1 MKQDKVYSLT
11 GYQCYLPIVFAGDGM
26 MKYLLTLVALMLALP
41 ALAKDLSPTELM
53 TYQSSGVV
61 IVDIRRNEE
70 WRDTGII
77 NGAKTITA
85 FTKAGS
91 LHPDFQEKFT
101 ELVSDQDTPFVLY
114 FRSGR
119 RTGILRDALETSMGF
134 KKAMHLSGGI
144 VGWKKDGKKLVNF
157 TP

>member
-1 MKQDKVYSLT
+1 MKIFRKTRLLQRYIATIVMAIAGLLAPVVWASET
-11 GYQCYLPIVFAGDGM
+11 QSMGYN
-26 MKYLLTLVALMLALP
+26 
-41 ALAKDLSPTELM
+41 LSSAELM
-53 TYQSSGVV
+53 TQQSNGVV

-70 WRDTGII
+70 WKETGII

-91 LHPDFQEKFT
+91 LHPDFQADFT
-101 ELVSDQDTPFVLY
+101 KLVSGPGTPFVLY
-114 FRSGR
+114 CRSGR

-134 KKAMHLSGGI
+134 TKAMHLLGGI
-144 VGWKKDGKKLVNF
+144 VGWKKDGKNLVNF

>member
-1 MKQDKVYSLT
+1 MKIVRKTHLVQRYFAALVMAIAGLLAPVVWATETQSM
-11 GYQCYLPIVFAGDGM
+11 GYN
-26 MKYLLTLVALMLALP
+26 
-41 ALAKDLSPTELM
+41 LSSAELM
-53 TYQSSGVV
+53 TYQSNGVV

-101 ELVSDQDTPFVLY
+101 ELVSDPDTPFVLY
-114 FRSGR
+114 CRSGR

-134 KKAMHLSGGI
+134 TKAMHLSGGI
-144 VGWKKDGKKLVNF
+144 VGWKKDGKNLVNY

>member
-1 MKQDKVYSLT
+1 
-11 GYQCYLPIVFAGDGM
+11 M
-26 MKYLLTLVALMLALP
+26 MKYLLAVIALMLALP
-41 ALAKDLSPTELM
+41 VSAKDLSPTELM
-53 TYQSSGVV
+53 TYQSNGVV
-61 IVDIRRNEE
+61 IVDIRRAEE
-70 WRDTGII
+70 WKDTGII

-85 FTKAGS
+85 FTKSGS

-114 FRSGR
+114 CRSGR

-134 KKAMHLSGGI
+134 TKAMHLLGGI
-144 VGWKKDGKKLVNF
+144 VGWKKDGKNLVNY

>member
-1 MKQDKVYSLT
+1 
-11 GYQCYLPIVFAGDGM
+11 M
-26 MKYLLTLVALMLALP
+26 MKYLLAVIALMLALP
-41 ALAKDLSPTELM
+41 VSAKDLSPTELM
-53 TYQSSGVV
+53 TYQSNGVV

-85 FTKAGS
+85 FTKSGS

-114 FRSGR
+114 CRSGR

-134 KKAMHLSGGI
+134 TKAMHLSGGI
-144 VGWKKDGKKLVNF
+144 VGWKKDGKNLVNY

>member
-1 MKQDKVYSLT
+1 MKIFRKTRLLQRYIATIVMAIAGLLAPEVWASET
-11 GYQCYLPIVFAGDGM
+11 QSMGYN
-26 MKYLLTLVALMLALP
+26 
-41 ALAKDLSPTELM
+41 LSSAELM
-53 TYQSSGVV
+53 TQQSNGVV

-70 WRDTGII
+70 WKDTGII
-77 NGAKTITA
+77 NGAETITA

-91 LHPDFQEKFT
+91 LHPDFQADFT
-101 ELVSDQDTPFVLY
+101 KLVSDPDTPFVLY
-114 FRSGR
+114 CRSGR

-144 VGWKKDGKKLVNF
+144 VGWKRDGKNLVNY

>member
-1 MKQDKVYSLT
+1 
-11 GYQCYLPIVFAGDGM
+11 M
-26 MKYLLTLVALMLALP
+26 MKSLLTVIALILALP
-41 ALAKDLSPTELM
+41 VLAKDVSPKELI
-53 TYQSSGVV
+53 TYQSTGVV
-61 IVDIRRNEE
+61 IVDIRRKEE
-70 WRDTGII
+70 WKDTGII

-101 ELVSDQDTPFVLY
+101 KLVSDPDTPFLLY
-114 FRSGR
+114 CRTGR

-144 VGWKKDGKKLVNF
+144 VGWRKDGKKLVNY

>member
-1 MKQDKVYSLT
+1 
-11 GYQCYLPIVFAGDGM
+11 
-26 MKYLLTLVALMLALP
+26 MKYLLTVIALMLAFP
-41 ALAKDLSPTELM
+41 ALAKDLSPTELI
-53 TYQSSGVV
+53 TYQSNGVV

-70 WRDTGII
+70 WKETGII

-91 LHPDFQEKFT
+91 LHPDFQADFT
-101 ELVSDQDTPFVLY
+101 KLVSDPDTPFVLY
-114 FRSGR
+114 CRSGR

-134 KKAMHLSGGI
+134 TKAMHLLGGI
-144 VGWKKDGKKLVNF
+144 VGWKKDGKNLVNF

>member
-1 MKQDKVYSLT
+1 MKIVRKTHLVQRYFAALVMAIAGLLAPVVWASET
-11 GYQCYLPIVFAGDGM
+11 QSMGYN
-26 MKYLLTLVALMLALP
+26 
-41 ALAKDLSPTELM
+41 LSSAELM
-53 TYQSSGVV
+53 TYQSNGVV

-101 ELVSDQDTPFVLY
+101 ELVSDPDTPFVLY
-114 FRSGR
+114 CRSGR

-134 KKAMHLSGGI
+134 TKAMHLSGGI
-144 VGWKKDGKKLVNF
+144 VGWKKDGKNLVNY

>member
-1 MKQDKVYSLT
+1 
-11 GYQCYLPIVFAGDGM
+11 M
-26 MKYLLTLVALMLALP
+26 MKYLLAVIALMLALP
-41 ALAKDLSPTELM
+41 VSAKDLSPTELM
-53 TYQSSGVV
+53 TYQSNGVV

-85 FTKAGS
+85 FTKSGS

-114 FRSGR
+114 CRSGR

-134 KKAMHLSGGI
+134 TKAMHLSGGI
-144 VGWKKDGKKLVNF
+144 VEWKKDGKNLVNY

>member
-1 MKQDKVYSLT
+1 MK
-11 GYQCYLPIVFAGDGM
+11 
-26 MKYLLTLVALMLALP
+26 KYLLTVLALMLALP

-53 TYQSSGVV
+53 TYQSNGVV

-70 WRDTGII
+70 WKETGII
-77 NGAKTITA
+77 NGGETITA

-91 LHPDFQEKFT
+91 LHPDFQVKFAG
-101 ELVSDQDTPFVLY
+101 VVPNPNTPFVLY
-114 FRSGR
+114 CRSGR

-134 KKAMHLSGGI
+134 TKAMHLSGGI
-144 VGWKKDGKKLVNF
+144 VGWKKDGKNLVKF